1 MVRTE
6 IERDKAHLDTGLT
19 VRVGA
24 EIMHTQGLRA
34 ATYIITPVEPGS
46 LWVNNIQAQS
56 KKKKR
61 KPSKLHFKGET
72 ESFTLVLPH
81 VWHLSPCRSRPVVC
95 IRSICDAQQKYWY
108 QSLLLLDHQGPGSSA
123 AHPPVKN
130 PLVTKADKI
139 ILKALLMQMRILLN
153 SQ

>member
-46 LWVNNIQAQS
+46 LGFATRLAFVTMQVQACS
-56 KKKKR
+56 V
-61 KPSKLHFKGET
+61 H
-72 ESFTLVLPH
+72 
-81 VWHLSPCRSRPVVC
+81 
-95 IRSICDAQQKYWY
+95 QKY
-108 QSLLLLDHQGPGSSA
+108 L
-123 AHPPVKN
+123 
-130 PLVTKADKI
+130 
-139 ILKALLMQMRILLN
+139 
-153 SQ
+153 